1 MATRMPQFLAR
12 KVARRG
18 GADITNLAAAYKSQ
32 SDALTSQ
39 YETEFDKYRQAV
51 AQKMAPFQE
60 QLANYQSVLE
70 PQYQSALS
78 AYNQKLAD
86 YQKQLAEI
94 SANPVTERV
103 QREVVGRTWY
113 GKKKYGDVTYYDP
126 KPIPAF
132 QEKAPDLPAMPVAP
146 EVAAF
151 DTAQIEE
158 KRKQIGTDFQRE
170 IGERKAGRLGA
181 VQRRSRTLLKGVSNA
196 GTV

>member
-18 GADITNLAAAYKSQ
+18 GADITNLAAAYKAQ

-51 AQKMAPFQE
+51 AQKMTPFQE

-113 GKKKYGDVTYYDP
+113 GKKEYGNVTYYDP
-126 KPIPAF
+126 KPIPTF

-151 DTAQIEE
+151 DTTQIEE

-170 IGERKAGRLGA
+170 IGERKAGRIGA
-181 VQRRSRTLLKGVSNA
+181 VQRKSRTLLGGVKA
-196 GTV
+196 

>member
-18 GADITNLAAAYKSQ
+18 GADITNLAAAYKAQ

-51 AQKMAPFQE
+51 AQKMTPFQE

-94 SANPVTERV
+94 SANPLTERV

-113 GKKKYGDVTYYDP
+113 GKKQYGNVTYYDP
-126 KPIPAF
+126 KPIPTF

-170 IGERKAGRLGA
+170 IGERKAGRIGA
-181 VQRRSRTLLKGVSNA
+181 VQRKSRTLLGGVKA
-196 GTV
+196 

>member
-18 GADITNLAAAYKSQ
+18 GADITNLAAAYKAQ

-51 AQKMAPFQE
+51 AQKMTPFQE

-94 SANPVTERV
+94 SANPVTERIE
-103 QREVVGRTWY
+103 REVVGRTWY
-113 GKKKYGDVTYYDP
+113 GKKEYGDVAYYDP
-126 KPIPAF
+126 KPIPTF
-132 QEKAPDLPAMPVAP
+132 QEKAPELPTMPVAP
-146 EVAAF
+146 EIAAF
-151 DTAQIEE
+151 DTTQIEE
-158 KRKQIGTDFQRE
+158 KRKQIGSDFQRE
-170 IGERKAGRLGA
+170 IGERKAGRIGA
-181 VQRRSRTLLKGVSNA
+181 VQRKSRTLLGGVKA
-196 GTV
+196 

>member
-51 AQKMAPFQE
+51 AEKMTPFQE
-60 QLANYQSVLE
+60 ALNQYQSVLE

-113 GKKKYGDVTYYDP
+113 GKKEYGNVTYYDP
-126 KPIPAF
+126 KPIPTF

-151 DTAQIEE
+151 DTTQIEE

-170 IGERKAGRLGA
+170 IGERKAGRIGA
-181 VQRRSRTLLKGVSNA
+181 VQRKSRTLLGGVKA
-196 GTV
+196 

>member
-18 GADITNLAAAYKSQ
+18 GADITNLSAAYKAQ

-51 AQKMAPFQE
+51 AEKMTPFQE
-60 QLANYQSVLE
+60 ALNQYQSVLE
-70 PQYQSALS
+70 PKYQSALS

-113 GKKKYGDVTYYDP
+113 GKKEYGNVTYYDP
-126 KPIPAF
+126 KPIPTF
-132 QEKAPDLPAMPVAP
+132 QEKAPELPTMPVAP
-146 EVAAF
+146 EIAAF
-151 DTAQIEE
+151 DTTQIEE

-170 IGERKAGRLGA
+170 IGERKAGRIGA
-181 VQRRSRTLLKGVSNA
+181 VQRKSRTLLGGVKA
-196 GTV
+196 

>member
-18 GADITNLAAAYKSQ
+18 GADITNLAAAYKAQ

-51 AQKMAPFQE
+51 AQKMTPFQE

-113 GKKKYGDVTYYDP
+113 GKKEYGNVTYYDP
-126 KPIPAF
+126 KPIPTF

-170 IGERKAGRLGA
+170 IGERKAGRIGA